1 MTSLLRQIRF
11 NVSCRRVFFVDSGL
25 TVYAYILTQ
34 QVLLLT
40 QRDGVVLSLSK
51 VWTAVLYTR
60 RALGSGW

>member
-1 MTSLLRQIRF
+1 MTSFLRQIRF
-11 NVSCRRVFFVDSGL
+11 NVSCRRVFVDSGL

-51 VWTAVLYTR
+51 VWAAVLYTR